1 MKTQFPWITLS
12 IGLVLALALI
22 WLSPINP
29 GSPIQMPL
37 LMALFAAELG
47 FFATLAGCIV
57 SVVRIRRRGRKSG
70 ELAMALGNALLAI
83 NLFYM
88 GYRLWS
94 LSGLGL

>member
-12 IGLVLALALI
+12 IGLILALALM
-22 WLSPINP
+22 WLSPLNP
-29 GSPIQMPL
+29 GSPVHMPL

-47 FFATLAGCIV
+47 FFATSAGL
-57 SVVRIRRRGRKSG
+57 VVAVMRIRRHGKQRG

-88 GYRLWS
+88 GIRLWS
-94 LSGLGL
+94 ASGLGL